1 MRKIKKEQWS
11 EENHENVE
19 KTAEGKRTAFLTFS
33 GHSRFFLILD
43 HFQWNNHVFH
53 EKNSFLIF
61 SFNSIIE
68 LIIPFLNSLTKRKVS
83 RNMEKSKV
91 GVILQA
97 GSSLSSKC
105 KQINDVLLE
114 NVVKNESD
122 DIVVYL
128 IGEYF
133 AIIDFLLEFYVSLL
147 L

>member
-1 MRKIKKEQWS
+1 
-11 EENHENVE
+11 
-19 KTAEGKRTAFLTFS
+19 
-33 GHSRFFLILD
+33 
-43 HFQWNNHVFH
+43 
-53 EKNSFLIF
+53 
-61 SFNSIIE
+61 
-68 LIIPFLNSLTKRKVS
+68 
-83 RNMEKSKV
+83 MEKSKV

-133 AIIDFLLEFYVSLL
+133 AIIDFLLDFYASLL